1 MLGIAIILLVS
12 WLLLHLLDKSSLFVL
27 GIELNFS
34 RLKLFL
40 LCFFITALLC
50 GLVNFFEILLSGSEL
65 QLNKLGFQ
73 AVLNGLWWDFKSV
86 VTEELVFRGAL
97 FYLLYKKVSS
107 SAAIYATMISF
118 GVYHWFSFGLW
129 GQILPMIVVFIG
141 TALMGYAFAM
151 SFVKSKTIFAPFGL
165 HLGWNF
171 TLNTIFSS
179 GPHGMGLIQAQ
190 NGKDLSDWFSLIELI
205 LIPLLL
211 CYLVHKLP
219 YKRFLAVSSN

>member
-50 GLVNFFEILLSGSEL
+50 GLVNFFEIFLSGSEL

-107 SAAIYATMISF
+107 SVAIYATMISF
-118 GVYHWFSFGLW
+118 GVYHWFSFDLW

-151 SFVKSKTIFAPFGL
+151 SFVKSKTIFAPIGL

-179 GPHGMGLIQAQ
+179 GPLGTGLIQAQ

-219 YKRFLAVSSN
+219 YKRMLAVSGN